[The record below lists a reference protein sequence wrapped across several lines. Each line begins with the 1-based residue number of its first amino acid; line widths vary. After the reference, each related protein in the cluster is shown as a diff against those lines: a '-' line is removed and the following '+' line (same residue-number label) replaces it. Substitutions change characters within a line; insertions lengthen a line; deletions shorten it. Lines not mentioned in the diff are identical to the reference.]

1 MEAASYTAD
10 SSEQKE
16 MVQEQEKIG
25 EEEGGDDGGSFASL
39 ADGGCLSDNHACIT
53 GFSNIQELQTI

>member
-1 MEAASYTAD
+1 
-10 SSEQKE
+10 